1 MRVRRPWGALSEREF
16 RLLFV
21 GQLTSAFGDRLVPI
35 ALAFA
40 VLDLTGSAADLG
52 YVRAGQTVP
61 MLLLVALGGV
71 WGDRLPRQLVMLG
84 SDVLRCGSQGLVAA
98 LLLTGHAQIWELV
111 ALNAVYGAADAF
123 FTPAMVG
130 LIPATVRP
138 DRLQQ
143 ANALMRLSYSSV
155 GIVGPAVGG
164 ALVSFGSPGTAL
176 AVDAATFAVSA
187 CSLAALRLP
196 RKVRETAR
204 ASTLSELRE
213 GWNEVRSRT
222 WLWVMIVYFGV
233 FNIAAFPA

>member
-1 MRVRRPWGALSEREF
+1 MVRVRRPWGALSEREF
-16 RLLFV
+16 RLLFA
-21 GQLTSAFGDRLVPI
+21 GER
-35 ALAFA
+35 
-40 VLDLTGSAADLG
+40 AD
-52 YVRAGQTVP
+52 
-61 MLLLVALGGV
+61 
-71 WGDRLPRQLVMLG
+71 
-84 SDVLRCGSQGLVAA
+84 AA
-98 LLLTGHAQIWELV
+98 LVQ
-111 ALNAVYGAADAF
+111 
-123 FTPAMVG
+123 
-130 LIPATVRP
+130 
-138 DRLQQ
+138 
-143 ANALMRLSYSSV
+143 V